1 MVLKRVD
8 NHDQDDSP
16 LLSTAACIIKERC
29 VWLIVL
35 CAGDRLYF
43 TTSNFHPRATQ
54 GIHFFSIDEE
64 LIYEGFFLDFG
75 PLNLAQL
82 YKYCCKLER
91 KSKSFQLSKKKIVH
105 YTSNDAKKRVN
116 AAFLMGAYQ
125 ASHLNIMISSD
136 SRLYICVEHQ
146 KMPTDICAQMM
157 PILSYHFVHQRF
169 PFFFRDA
176 SMGPSAYRLSLLDCL
191 CAVSKAVNN
200 RFLDFTS
207 FNLDEYEHYE
217 KVENGDLT
225 WIVPNKFIAFC
236 GPHAQSKIE
245 NYYPL
250 HAPEAYIPYFRKN
263 NVTTIVRL
271 NRKVYDSR
279 RFTDHGFAHYDLFFT
294 DGSCPS
300 DEILE
305 RFLHICERSVG
316 AVAVHCKEGF
326 VSQLEMSTPNP
337 LVDTSC
343 VSAGLGRT
351 GTLIGCYLMKHYQ
364 FTSHEAIAWCRIC
377 RPGSIIGPQ
386 QQWMDLKQAECWQSG
401 ELYRAAHRNATE
413 QSTVCVRTSEAHRD
427 LAPSCDL
434 SGERRVTEQVL
445 PKAHFLHPL
454 GLFIDI
460 LDASVQPTVNPITC
474 NSTAVASGDSTVML
488 PLALTNQP
496 GSSLSLYEPL
506 ASMDLP
512 PAASKRSVP
521 DLSFPT
527 PNRACSV
534 RNRVA
539 NESSENQSHTG
550 STGSPP
556 IGRFQIVDKAHHNG
570 NDDPR
575 NEPTTRT
582 TIRIGKP
589 PPDTQCK
596 TPEPLTQ
603 GDQLNRV
610 KVLRRQLHQPPTE
623 TEFNVAVKH
632 PLSNSF
638 DLHNVDSPQALGDN
652 PSEAI
657 VLRSIRCPRL
667 SSQPPV
673 SNLMAVGKP
682 VLVGPRTRS
691 SSRLSGAAVERVSS
705 RQASYEGV
713 HCAQTSTF
721 TVKINSSTQPVKRRV
736 KHNFSVRDPASKL
749 KPPAPPPPVFS
760 DLSKDNN
767 SVGVGPG
774 ANLSASD
781 VSANTVGC
789 TSDNTPPC
797 LVKTVKSRK
806 DSWSKPHRPVVL
818 ADGILSRSMS
828 MTPTASTVDSNC
840 TLVRDP
846 RPFYATPIPVFTF
859 SGSPTLQ
866 HSSRRKHSSD
876 IFKTSAPISPVK
888 FDATRG
894 VRARPSNWEPQ
905 SRSISSASVNAS
917 PSNCSTTSANEFCRE
932 PYYTRSVRAG
942 SLQNSINDL
951 SFYLL
956 GLPPSKNSS
965 TFGKHLQPGSMRFP
979 QDSSAIADDF
989 PLTNETRTST
999 LYSMLRS
1006 GSSHSTVPRPKANVS
1021 SFLRCCFVV
1030 LIFDVVFAFHIDLTY
1045 SDC

>member
-16 LLSTAACIIKERC
+16 LLSTAACIIK
-29 VWLIVL
+29 
-35 CAGDRLYF
+35 DRLYF

-116 AAFLMGAYQ
+116 AAFLMGSYQ
-125 ASHLNIMISSD
+125 ASQDAYRHLCSND
-136 SRLYICVEHQ
+136 AH
-146 KMPTDICAQMM
+146 PF
-157 PILSYHFVHQRF
+157 LS
-169 PFFFRDA
+169 FRDA

-200 RFLDFTS
+200 RFLDFAS

-316 AVAVHCKEGF
+316 AVAVHCK
-326 VSQLEMSTPNP
+326 
-337 LVDTSC
+337 
-343 VSAGLGRT
+343 AGLGRT

-401 ELYRAAHRNATE
+401 ELYRAAHRKAAE

-434 SGERRVTEQVL
+434 SGERRVTEQVR
-445 PKAHFLHPL
+445 PN
-454 GLFIDI
+454 
-460 LDASVQPTVNPITC
+460 SVQPTLNPITC
-474 NSTAVASGDSTVML
+474 NATAVASGDSTVML

-534 RNRVA
+534 RNRVV
-539 NESSENQSHTG
+539 NESSENQSHTLN
-550 STGSPP
+550 TGSPP
-556 IGRFQIVDKAHHNG
+556 VGRFQIMDKAHHSG

-575 NEPTTRT
+575 NEPTART

-610 KVLRRQLHQPPTE
+610 KVLRRQLHQSPTE
-623 TEFNVAVKH
+623 AEHNVAVKH

-638 DLHNVDSPQALGDN
+638 DLHNVDRPQALGDN

-713 HCAQTSTF
+713 NCTQTSTF
-721 TVKINSSTQPVKRRV
+721 TVKINSTQPVKRRV
-736 KHNFSVRDPASKL
+736 KHSFSVRDPASKL

-760 DLSKDNN
+760 DLPKDNN

-774 ANLSASD
+774 TNLPASD

-797 LVKTVKSRK
+797 LVKTVKSQK
-806 DSWSKPHRPVVL
+806 DSRSKPQHRSMVL
-818 ADGILSRSMS
+818 ADGIPSRSMS
-828 MTPTASTVDSNC
+828 MTPTASTVDSNY
-840 TLVRDP
+840 TLFRDP

-876 IFKTSAPISPVK
+876 TFNTSAPISPDK
-888 FDATRG
+888 LDATRG
-894 VRARPSNWEPQ
+894 VRAKPNNWELQ
-905 SRSISSASVNAS
+905 SRSISSASVTAS
-917 PSNCSTTSANEFCRE
+917 PSNRSTTSTNEFCRE

-956 GLPPSKNSS
+956 GLPPTKNSS
-965 TFGKHLQPGSMRFP
+965 TFGKHLQPGSMRFS
-979 QDSSAIADDF
+979 QDSSAFSDDL

-1006 GSSHSTVPRPKANVS
+1006 GSSHSTVPRPKANVLRS
-1021 SFLRCCFVV
+1021 SN
-1030 LIFDVVFAFHIDLTY
+1030 AFY
-1045 SDC
+1045 

>member
-1 MVLKRVD
+1 MVLKRAE

-16 LLSTAACIIKERC
+16 LLSTAACIIK
-29 VWLIVL
+29 
-35 CAGDRLYF
+35 DRLYF
-43 TTSNFHPRATQ
+43 VTSNFHPRATQ

-91 KSKSFQLSKKKIVH
+91 KSKSFQLNKKKIVH
-105 YTSNDAKKRVN
+105 YTLNDAKKRVN

-125 ASHLNIMISSD
+125 IIYLHRTPEDAYRHLCSND
-136 SRLYICVEHQ
+136 AH
-146 KMPTDICAQMM
+146 PF
-157 PILSYHFVHQRF
+157 LS
-169 PFFFRDA
+169 FRDA
-176 SMGPSAYRLSLLDCL
+176 SMGPSVYRLSLLDCL

-200 RFLDFTS
+200 RFLDFAN
-207 FNLDEYEHYE
+207 FNIDEYEHYE

-263 NVTTIVRL
+263 NVTTIIRL
-271 NRKVYDSR
+271 NRKVYDAR

-316 AVAVHCKEGF
+316 AVAVHCK
-326 VSQLEMSTPNP
+326 
-337 LVDTSC
+337 
-343 VSAGLGRT
+343 AGLGRT

-401 ELYRAAHRNATE
+401 ELYRAAQRNATE
-413 QSTVCVRTSEAHRD
+413 QPTMCVRTNEVHRD
-427 LAPSCDL
+427 LAPSCDV
-434 SGERRVTEQVL
+434 SGERRVTEQVR
-445 PKAHFLHPL
+445 PN
-454 GLFIDI
+454 
-460 LDASVQPTVNPITC
+460 SMQPTVNPITS
-474 NSTAVASGDSTVML
+474 NATAAASGDSAVML
-488 PLALTNQP
+488 PLALSNLP
-496 GSSLSLYEPL
+496 GSSLSFYEPL

-521 DLSFPT
+521 DLSIPT
-527 PNRACSV
+527 PNRACLL
-534 RNRVA
+534 RNRAV
-539 NESSENQSHTG
+539 NESAENQSRTLNG
-550 STGSPP
+550 GLSLT
-556 IGRFQIVDKAHHNG
+556 GRFQVVDKTHHSG
-570 NDDPR
+570 NDDQR
-575 NEPTTRT
+575 NEPTART

-589 PPDTQCK
+589 PSDAQCK

-610 KVLRRQLHQPPTE
+610 KVLRRQLQQLPTDAE
-623 TEFNVAVKH
+623 RNIAIKH

-638 DLHNVDSPQALGDN
+638 DLHNVDRPQALGDHPN
-652 PSEAI
+652 EAI

-691 SSRLSGAAVERVSS
+691 SSRLSGAAVEQVAS
-705 RQASYEGV
+705 RQASYDGLP
-713 HCAQTSTF
+713 CAQNSTF
-721 TVKINSSTQPVKRRV
+721 TVKINSTQPVKRRV
-736 KHNFSVRDPASKL
+736 KRSLSVRDPSSKL

-760 DLSKDNN
+760 DLSKDN

-774 ANLSASD
+774 TNLPTSD
-781 VSANTVGC
+781 VSASTVGRI
-789 TSDNTPPC
+789 SGKKPPY
-797 LVKTVKSRK
+797 LVKALKSQK
-806 DSWSKPHRPVVL
+806 DSRSKLQQLSMVH
-818 ADGILSRSMS
+818 ADGIPSRSVS
-828 MTPTASTVDSNC
+828 MTPTASSVDSNC
-840 TLVRDP
+840 TLTQDP
-846 RPFYATPIPVFTF
+846 RSFHATPTPIFTF
-859 SGSPTLQ
+859 SGSPTLRR
-866 HSSRRKHSSD
+866 SPRRKHAND
-876 IFKTSAPISPVK
+876 IFNTSAPISPVK

-894 VRARPSNWEPQ
+894 VRTNPSNWESQ
-905 SRSISSASVNAS
+905 SRSISSASMNAS
-917 PSNCSTTSANEFCRE
+917 PSNCSSTSANEFCRE

-956 GLPPSKNSS
+956 GLPPTNNSS
-965 TFGKHLQPGSMRFP
+965 TFAKHLQSGSMRFS
-979 QDSSAIADDF
+979 QASSAFADDP
-989 PLTNETRTST
+989 PLSSDTRTPT

-1006 GSSHSTVPRPKANVS
+1006 GSSHSTVPRPKTNILRS
-1021 SFLRCCFVV
+1021 SN
-1030 LIFDVVFAFHIDLTY
+1030 AFY
-1045 SDC
+1045 